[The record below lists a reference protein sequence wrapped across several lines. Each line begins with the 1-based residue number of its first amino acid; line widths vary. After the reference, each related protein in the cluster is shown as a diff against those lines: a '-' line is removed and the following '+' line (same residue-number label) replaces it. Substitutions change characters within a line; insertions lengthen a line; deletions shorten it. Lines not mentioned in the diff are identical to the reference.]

1 MRVYL
6 GSDHAGFELK
16 SHLVKKLADRG
27 YETIDVGPATYDPS
41 DDYPP
46 FCIHAAWQV
55 VADQG
60 SLGVVIGGSG
70 NGEQIAANKV
80 PGARAALVWNAHV
93 ARLARRHNN
102 ALLAAIG
109 ARLHALTEAELI
121 VDTFLS
127 TEFEGGRHQ
136 RRLDQL
142 AHYETSGELP
152 PLRAD

>member
-6 GSDHAGFELK
+6 ASDHAGFELK
-16 SHLVKKLADRG
+16 NHLVKKLAERG
-27 YETIDVGPATYDPS
+27 HDTIDVGPATYDPA

-46 FCIHAAWQV
+46 FCIHAARRV
-55 VADQG
+55 VADPG
-60 SLGVVIGGSG
+60 SRGVLIGGSG

-102 ALLAAIG
+102 AQLAAIG

-121 VDTFLS
+121 VNTFL
-127 TEFEGGRHQ
+127 TTQFDGGRHQ
-136 RRLDQL
+136 RRLTQL
-142 AHYETSGELP
+142 THYETAGVLP